1 MQPAEFFGF
10 NVETWLGLLMAVLG
24 TVAAVLVAK
33 QKRRRWAELGDGEEV
48 TPQDD
53 VQRDHWYDT
62 GSDKQP
68 PR

>member
-1 MQPAEFFGF
+1 
-10 NVETWLGLLMAVLG
+10 
-24 TVAAVLVAK
+24 VAK

-62 GSDKQP
+62 GGDKQP